1 MTLERRRALSVA
13 VLLLVLAPAAR
24 ADTGDA
30 VPGGPVA
37 AIATLEDMLDSM
49 APAADG
55 PAARTERTLSVRR
68 GSILT
73 LENFAGDIAVRA
85 GKGDRVRVVASHSK
99 RERIIVRSEGPRV
112 IVDSD
117 SDRPVPASVH
127 YEIVVPEWMDLDL
140 SGFNSD
146 ISVEGVTGE
155 VKAETVQGNI
165 DLIRSGGPAT
175 LSTVEGGV
183 RVERSRGRVDAS
195 AINGSVRIRGARGVV
210 NAESVN
216 GRIALEDVASDSV
229 DASTVNGPV
238 RFAGAIL
245 PHGVY
250 RLTSHNGSIRMALPK
265 DANARVLVA
274 TYSGGFDC
282 SFPISL
288 HETKKGREYEVKLGS
303 GSARVT
309 LETFQGWVLLR
320 RPGDPDEDDHGEARR
335 VRKLQRSLD
344 RLERRVRDDQG
355 GDD

>member
-1 MTLERRRALSVA
+1 MIPEPRRALSVA

-24 ADTGDA
+24 ADTRDGGQ
-30 VPGGPVA
+30 GGPVA

-55 PAARTERTLSVRR
+55 PAARTERTLAVRR

-85 GKGDRVRVVASHSK
+85 GEGNRVRVVASHSN
-99 RERIIVRSEGPRV
+99 RERVVVRSEGRRV

-127 YEIVVPEWMDLDL
+127 YEITVPEWMDLDL

-165 DLIRSGGPAT
+165 DLVRSGGPAT

-195 AINGSVRIRGARGVV
+195 AINGSVRIRDARGAVS
-210 NAESVN
+210 AESVN
-216 GRIALEDVASDSV
+216 GNIALEDVASDSV

-245 PHGVY
+245 PHGFY

-265 DANARVLVA
+265 DADARVLVA

-288 HETKKGREYEVKLGS
+288 HETKKGREYEVTLGS

-320 RPGDPDEDDHGEARR
+320 RPGEADGDDHGSARR
-335 VRKLQRSLD
+335 VKEQQRSLE
-344 RLERRVRDDQG
+344 RLEQRARDEESG
-355 GDD
+355 GD